1 MDAFARHPEAD
12 FVFGEALAIDE
23 ESGATQPYWMAPFD
37 LDFVRREG
45 FLPQP
50 AVFWRR
56 SAYESVGPFDTR
68 YDYVADC
75 AYWMRA
81 GKDHKFHKV
90 FEFLAIERNHAGTLR
105 ESSGDEVW
113 AELKQ
118 LRSSY
123 VRLEGV
129 RHERLHRRHQVRW
142 RFYYRLYSTTLLL
155 QSITPRPLRRGPW
168 SQMLAARLDFSRVRL
183 AMSLLPR
190 VGQSLAGGDLFGPAP
205 HWLDQATD
213 TWPIPPVEMSR

>member
-1 MDAFARHPEAD
+1 MYHAINKGLAMASGDILAYLNSDDLYFPWTVQTVVDAFARHPEAD

-105 ESSGDEVW
+105 ESLAMRYGLSSSGCVRVMC
-113 AELKQ
+113 ASKVFVTNVCIAATKSGGASTTASTRRLCCFS
-118 LRSSY
+118 RSPRVLSGAD
-123 VRLEGV
+123 LGV
-129 RHERLHRRHQVRW
+129 RC
-142 RFYYRLYSTTLLL
+142 S
-155 QSITPRPLRRGPW
+155 
-168 SQMLAARLDFSRVRL
+168 RL
-183 AMSLLPR
+183 AWTS
-190 VGQSLAGGDLFGPAP
+190 AGFD
-205 HWLDQATD
+205 
-213 TWPIPPVEMSR
+213 WP